1 MTTTSSDGL
10 YLDPDQQ
17 DLLLRALQSNSDSR
31 LFTSPSVNQ
40 ISKSMTQQTP
50 QHGTPESMSS
60 QYGNGTPPPTAALN
74 GSFPDGTPLI
84 GGDLDYADW
93 DKDFEADGA
102 WDYDFDSNFNGGDNS
117 MSGTVYADTPGSM
130 SNGGQDSEKRK
141 SPPANDDGSPSA
153 DPHDTEPKRRG
164 GFLPS
169 CSFTYLFVSYII
181 WIFTV
186 INIYTYLPKMFFV
199 LSRLPSLLAVVSSF
213 ISAFSCL
220 VMPCLLLLTTGSPVM

>member
-1 MTTTSSDGL
+1 MTTASSDGL

-31 LFTSPSVNQ
+31 LFTSPSINQ
-40 ISKSMTQQTP
+40 VSQSMTQHNS
-50 QHGTPESMSS
+50 QHGTPDSMGS

-74 GSFPDGTPLI
+74 GSFADGTPLM

-102 WDYDFDSNFNGGDNS
+102 WDYDFDSGLNGGDNS

-130 SNGGQDSEKRK
+130 SQDNEKRK

-164 GFLPS
+164 GSLS
-169 CSFTYLFVSYII
+169 SYSFTQFISYMLQIPPFKNTYLF
-181 WIFTV
+181 T
-186 INIYTYLPKMFFV
+186 
-199 LSRLPSLLAVVSSF
+199 
-213 ISAFSCL
+213 
-220 VMPCLLLLTTGSPVM
+220 

>member
-1 MTTTSSDGL
+1 MTTTPSDGL

-31 LFTSPSVNQ
+31 LFSSPSVNQ
-40 ISKSMTQQTP
+40 VSQSMTQ
-50 QHGTPESMSS
+50 HNSHHSTPESMSS
-60 QYGNGTPPPTAALN
+60 QYGSGTPPPTGPLN
-74 GSFPDGTPLI
+74 GSFPDGTPLM

-102 WDYDFDSNFNGGDNS
+102 WDYDFDSNLDNS
-117 MSGTVYADTPGSM
+117 MSGTAYADTPGSM
-130 SNGGQDSEKRK
+130 SNGGQDNEKRK

-169 CSFTYLFVSYII
+169 CSSTHFVSLYYTNLKYIP
-181 WIFTV
+181 
-186 INIYTYLPKMFFV
+186 IYPNVPCSIQTFYRRSQLYQIPYF
-199 LSRLPSLLAVVSSF
+199 SLVV
-213 ISAFSCL
+213 AR
-220 VMPCLLLLTTGSPVM
+220 LLLLFTAGLSIM

>member
-40 ISKSMTQQTP
+40 VSQSMVQQNSHHSTP
-50 QHGTPESMSS
+50 DSMGS
-60 QYGNGTPPPTAALN
+60 QYGSGTPPPTGALN
-74 GSFPDGTPLI
+74 GSFPDGTPLM

-102 WDYDFDSNFNGGDNS
+102 WDYDFDSNLDNS
-117 MSGTVYADTPGSM
+117 MNGTVYVDTPGSM
-130 SNGGQDSEKRK
+130 SNGGQDNEKRK

-153 DPHDTEPKRRG
+153 DPHDAEPKRRG

-169 CSFTYLFVSYII
+169 CSFTQFISYII
-181 WIFTV
+181 RNFTLK
-186 INIYTYLPKMFFV
+186 NIPILPKCFLFHSNFYRCSQ
-199 LSRLPSLLAVVSSF
+199 LYQNPYLA
-213 ISAFSCL
+213 
-220 VMPCLLLLTTGSPVM
+220 SPI

>member
-40 ISKSMTQQTP
+40 VSQSMAQHNSH
-50 QHGTPESMSS
+50 HGTPDSMSS
-60 QYGNGTPPPTAALN
+60 QYGNGTPPPTGALN
-74 GSFPDGTPLI
+74 GSFPDGTPLM

-102 WDYDFDSNFNGGDNS
+102 WDYDFDSNIDNS
-117 MSGTVYADTPGSM
+117 MNGTVYADTPGSM
-130 SNGGQDSEKRK
+130 SNGGQENEKRK
-141 SPPANDDGSPSA
+141 SPPANDDGSPSS

-169 CSFTYLFVSYII
+169 CSFTHFVSYII
-181 WIFTV
+181 RFFSLK
-186 INIYTYLPKMFFV
+186 IYLFYPSVPCSIQTFIAVRNYTQIPYL
-199 LSRLPSLLAVVSSF
+199 ASS
-213 ISAFSCL
+213 A
-220 VMPCLLLLTTGSPVM
+220 